1 MWSVAV
7 PRWRTRHTS
16 ALCMCVLLSTYGCV
30 CGKTCKLI
38 SMPSC
43 IVCTS
48 MRLVYGS
55 ICKYFYLPRR
65 IHMRLFDF
73 FACLFLFCY
82 LLLFSMCVFENL
94 YLFIF
99 IYLLAFLCICIW
111 NHCTYVCMYVCSHM
125 YICPWSIWRVFM
137 CCNKYCSSPII
148 VRRHACYGWSWANS
162 SSFVS
167 LPGCLH
173 MHIYLQHWYTNSILY
188 CN

>member
-1 MWSVAV
+1 MWQYRGGELVIHRRCV
-7 PRWRTRHTS
+7 
-16 ALCMCVLLSTYGCV
+16 CMHVLLSTYVCV

-43 IVCTS
+43 IACTS

-111 NHCTYVCMYVCSHM
+111 NHCTYVCMYVR
-125 YICPWSIWRVFM
+125 ICT
-137 CCNKYCSSPII
+137 
-148 VRRHACYGWSWANS
+148 
-162 SSFVS
+162 FVHEVYS
-167 LPGCLH
+167 VCLCAA
-173 MHIYLQHWYTNSILY
+173 INTAPRL
-188 CN
+188 